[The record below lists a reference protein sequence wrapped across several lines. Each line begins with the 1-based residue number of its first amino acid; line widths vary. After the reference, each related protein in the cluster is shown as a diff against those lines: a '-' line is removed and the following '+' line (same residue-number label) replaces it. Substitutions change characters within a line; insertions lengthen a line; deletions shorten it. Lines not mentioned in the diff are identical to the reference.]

1 MIYFTEFAS
10 LQLQLLSSTLNI
22 FGRNG
27 VGLDNDNGKVIV
39 PRLSAK
45 LSLQKEVL
53 SFCPI

>member
-1 MIYFTEFAS
+1 MFF
-10 LQLQLLSSTLNI
+10 I
-22 FGRNG
+22 FGLNG